1 MDFMPIKCDLTPL
14 IQSVPNGVGKIFDLM
29 FGKMVA
35 KREAAKRLIEAQT
48 ERQSRLIIDGKAGVD
63 TEGNFID
70 FEQIKRDNVQESI
83 EFAVREALNRDD
95 LPSIENVSKT
105 FFNKWREYAQYIDE
119 KELKEFWGRVLVEEV
134 YSPNTINLRVLN
146 TLSMMS
152 SAEAKI
158 FNEAIKYIIFD
169 KFIAVDFIDKGR
181 KDLIIET
188 LYSMGAI
195 ADIPK
200 NMLRLTNR
208 LWRFKN
214 GEFDYHLFYQQHNNF
229 CIALHVSDS
238 EKNDD
243 KGLSLVLLEL
253 TAIGKALYNLALSVS
268 KDLSISLA
276 ESISKD
282 ILNDIDDKA
291 ASKITSI
298 SVYKLDNQKVID
310 TLFSKTF

>member
-1 MDFMPIKCDLTPL
+1 
-14 IQSVPNGVGKIFDLM
+14 
-29 FGKMVA
+29 
-35 KREAAKRLIEAQT
+35 
-48 ERQSRLIIDGKAGVD
+48 
-63 TEGNFID
+63 
-70 FEQIKRDNVQESI
+70 
-83 EFAVREALNRDD
+83 
-95 LPSIENVSKT
+95 
-105 FFNKWREYAQYIDE
+105 
-119 KELKEFWGRVLVEEV
+119 
-134 YSPNTINLRVLN
+134 
-146 TLSMMS
+146 
-152 SAEAKI
+152 
-158 FNEAIKYIIFD
+158 
-169 KFIAVDFIDKGR
+169 
-181 KDLIIET
+181 
-188 LYSMGAI
+188 MGAI

-214 GEFDYHLFYQQHNNF
+214 SEFDYHLFYQQHNNF

-238 EKNDD
+238 EENDD

-282 ILNDIDDKA
+282 ILNDIDDKT